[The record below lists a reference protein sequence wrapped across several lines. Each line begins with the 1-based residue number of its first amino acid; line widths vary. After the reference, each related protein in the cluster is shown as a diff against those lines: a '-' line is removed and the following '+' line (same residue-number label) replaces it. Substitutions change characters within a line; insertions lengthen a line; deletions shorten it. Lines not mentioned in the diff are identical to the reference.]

1 MEKVSFMKD
10 LAFGDKPKIL
20 PLLETPF
27 SKEIRICMAKGNMM
41 KEHTAP
47 GAITIML
54 LRGKLA
60 IGSQGEETVL
70 DEGDMVY
77 FEPKVPH
84 SLEAIEE
91 CVVRLVLSKQDSI
104 QRVQGIIGGSLR
116 S

>member
-1 MEKVSFMKD
+1 MQKISFLNE
-10 LAFGDKPKIL
+10 LAFGDKPKVT

-27 SKEIRICMAKGNMM
+27 SKEIRICMSKGNLM

-54 LRGKLA
+54 LSGKLV
-60 IGSQGEETVL
+60 IGSQGEEIVL

-84 SLEAIEE
+84 SLEAMNE

-104 QRVQGIIGGSLR
+104 QRVQGIIGSSCR